1 MSTTAAT
8 AASSPVNVAS
18 PVPLPTSRPSTARP
32 RSSAAAAAAGSG
44 PAPLACAPPP
54 PAHQHQHQHHQ
65 HRAPLPSSQPKP
77 LAATAGSPAATS
89 TTKQPKPEPV
99 PLPRLSVSVP
109 PAPDKMTMAAVIA
122 PATPMEGPKISMTS
136 KEWVIPPRPKPG
148 RKPATDT
155 PPTKRKAQNR
165 AAQRAFRERRAAR
178 VGELEEQLDQ
188 FKLDHDKKESEL
200 KEKIHSLEL
209 DVQSFRSRCMLLE
222 NMLDRER
229 QDRIRVETEAETLRR
244 RQSEHMFRSERVNS
258 APSAAHEQQ
267 QHHRHH
273 SLQQQHRQSMSSNN
287 RLPHPE
293 TSRDF
298 SISQII
304 TPPDSMD
311 SQSAAAP
318 PLADTDMT
326 CGNCTTEGR
335 CACVEE
341 VLATATS
348 GCGKCGFGTSCQ
360 CLEDM
365 SPSKPTSNDLKRPSS
380 PSHNNDGNNGKRM
393 RHESSHSSSARHA
406 DQETDFT
413 AAFAR
418 RQSQIAATIDADP
431 PPSEMMMMQSSSVE
445 GISFKESCG
454 FCKDGTYCACADA
467 AMATPAMTPP
477 ESHPPVPRQVQTPPP
492 SETDVVAPQPFIMEM
507 TADGAVKLPP
517 RKPKL
522 GLGQAA
528 AKPSGGGCGAGAPG
542 TCAQCQADPKS
553 GLFCRLMNAKFGKE
567 QGGSGSGGCCGGK
580 GGAGGGCCKSKPAS
594 NTSAGTGAGASTGR
608 KEEERITLP
617 SLPSLGLSCAEAYQ
631 TLASHRNFSEAANDI
646 NSWLPK
652 LKATSARTSSS
663 SRQNSRGGG
672 RNAIEVEAA
681 SIMSVLK
688 EFDIRFGREC

>member
-1 MSTTAAT
+1 MASRT
-8 AASSPVNVAS
+8 SSPSSVAS
-18 PVPLPTSRPSTARP
+18 PAPLPTSRPSTARAK
-32 RSSAAAAAAGSG
+32 SSSSG
-44 PAPLACAPPP
+44 PALACAPP
-54 PAHQHQHQHHQ
+54 HQA
-65 HRAPLPSSQPKP
+65 RAPLPTHPKP
-77 LAATAGSPAATS
+77 IATAAPR
-89 TTKQPKPEPV
+89 QPKPEPV
-99 PLPRLSVSVP
+99 PLPRLSAVAVAVP
-109 PAPDKMTMAAVIA
+109 PAPDTKMSMAAVVGSGGG
-122 PATPMEGPKISMTS
+122 PVTPIEGPKISMTS

-188 FKLDHDKKESEL
+188 FRAEYEKKESDL
-200 KEKIHSLEL
+200 KDKVHSLEL

-244 RQSEHMFRSERVNS
+244 RHSEHAFRNERMNS
-258 APSAAHEQQ
+258 APSHRDQHHHHSMQQ
-267 QHHRHH
+267 QQPQ
-273 SLQQQHRQSMSSNN
+273 QQQHRHSMSNNN

-304 TPPDSMD
+304 TPPESMD
-311 SQSAAAP
+311 SQNP
-318 PLADTDMT
+318 MPLADADIT
-326 CGNCTTEGR
+326 CGGCSTDR
-335 CACVEE
+335 CACAEE
-341 VLATATS
+341 VLASATA
-348 GCGKCGFGTSCQ
+348 GCGKCGFGTKCQ
-360 CLEDM
+360 CLEELG
-365 SPSKPTSNDLKRPSS
+365 PSRPVNDLKRPSS
-380 PSHNNDGNNGKRM
+380 PSNAGSAGKRV
-393 RHESSHSSSARHA
+393 RQESSSRPSDH
-406 DQETDFT
+406 EMDFT
-413 AAFAR
+413 TAFSR
-418 RQSQIAATIDADP
+418 RQSQITTPIHTDP
-431 PPSEMMMMQSSSVE
+431 PPSQMMSMPSALDE
-445 GISFKESCG
+445 SFKESCG

-477 ESHPPVPRQVQTPPP
+477 ETQPAVPRQVQTPPP
-492 SETDVVAPQPFIMEM
+492 SETDVVPPQPFIMEM

-517 RKPKL
+517 RKPKA
-522 GLGQAA
+522 GQPAPA
-528 AKPSGGGCGAGAPG
+528 TKASGGGCGAGAPG

-567 QGGSGSGGCCGGK
+567 QSGGGCCGGK
-580 GGAGGGCCKSKPAS
+580 GAGGGCCKSKPSSGSSSIAS
-594 NTSAGTGAGASTGR
+594 SNNNK
-608 KEEERITLP
+608 KEDEKITLP

-652 LKATSARTSSS
+652 LKATARASSSSSS
-663 SRQNSRGGG
+663 SRQSSRG
-672 RNAIEVEAA
+672 RMPIEVEAA

>member
-1 MSTTAAT
+1 M
-8 AASSPVNVAS
+8 
-18 PVPLPTSRPSTARP
+18 
-32 RSSAAAAAAGSG
+32 
-44 PAPLACAPPP
+44 
-54 PAHQHQHQHHQ
+54 
-65 HRAPLPSSQPKP
+65 
-77 LAATAGSPAATS
+77 
-89 TTKQPKPEPV
+89 

-109 PAPDKMTMAAVIA
+109 QAPDKMTMAAVVA
-122 PATPMEGPKISMTS
+122 PGTPMEGPKISMTS

-188 FKLDHDKKESEL
+188 FRADNEKRESDL

-244 RQSEHMFRSERVNS
+244 RQSEQVFRNERMNS
-258 APSAAHEQQ
+258 APSHDQ
-267 QHHRHH
+267 HRHH
-273 SLQQQHRQSMSSNN
+273 SMQHHPSMSNNN

-304 TPPDSMD
+304 TPPDSMGA
-311 SQSAAAP
+311 QNSA
-318 PLADTDMT
+318 PLADTDIT
-326 CGNCTTEGR
+326 CGNCSTDGR
-335 CACVEE
+335 CACAEE

-360 CLEDM
+360 CLEEM
-365 SPSKPTSNDLKRPSS
+365 SPTTTQTYNLKRPSS
-380 PSHNNDGNNGKRM
+380 PSNSGSAGKRS
-393 RHESSHSSSARHA
+393 RQESSARGN
-406 DQETDFT
+406 DQEMDFT
-413 AAFAR
+413 EAFAR
-418 RQSQIAATIDADP
+418 RQSQIVATIDVDP
-431 PPSEMMMMQSSSVE
+431 PPSEMMMMQSSSM
-445 GISFKESCG
+445 GDMSFKENCG

-477 ESHPPVPRQVQTPPP
+477 ESQPNVPRQVQTPPP
-492 SETDVVAPQPFIMEM
+492 SETDVAPPQPFIMEM

-517 RKPKL
+517 RKPKA
-522 GLGQAA
+522 GQPAQ
-528 AKPSGGGCGAGAPG
+528 AKKPAGGGCGAGAPG

-567 QGGSGSGGCCGGK
+567 QGGGCCGGK
-580 GGAGGGCCKSKPAS
+580 GGAGGGCCKSKPANS
-594 NTSAGTGAGASTGR
+594 TPASSK
-608 KEEERITLP
+608 KEEEKITLP

-652 LKATSARTSSS
+652 LKATSRASTSRQS
-663 SRQNSRGGG
+663 SRG